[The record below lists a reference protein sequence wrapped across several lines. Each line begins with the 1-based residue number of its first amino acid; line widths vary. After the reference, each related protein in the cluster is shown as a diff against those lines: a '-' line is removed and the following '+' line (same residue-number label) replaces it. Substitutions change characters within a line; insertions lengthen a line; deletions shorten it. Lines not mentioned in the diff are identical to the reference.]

1 MQGEERKIVILGE
14 HLRVQVKMSED
25 DTYGIF
31 LRNLVAKGGTG
42 TNNVTLIDRS
52 GCPVEVK
59 LMREDTQQI
68 REVNPWKAIW
78 RLLLPL
84 EADVEMYLERC
95 QPVRSF
101 FKLVSRNAKG
111 KGLFQIDFFFYSP
124 THGLESLKINIS

>member
-95 QPVRSF
+95 QPVTTDCISSMRIYYILSHIYYY
-101 FKLVSRNAKG
+101 LT
-111 KGLFQIDFFFYSP
+111 LFDA
-124 THGLESLKINIS
+124 SL